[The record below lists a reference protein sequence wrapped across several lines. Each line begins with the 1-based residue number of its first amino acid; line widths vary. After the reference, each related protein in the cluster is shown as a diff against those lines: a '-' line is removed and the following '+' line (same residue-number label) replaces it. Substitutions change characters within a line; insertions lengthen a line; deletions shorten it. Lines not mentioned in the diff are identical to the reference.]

1 MEYDIPLIDPRC
13 DTAANG
19 PTDGALGHALAEVS
33 AGMRAERIRWAH
45 IPAVSALTAEAERK
59 LIPRLRRVLEAMTAI
74 VRAHAHDAEVREFLA
89 VPAAVKG
96 WLPRQPTTR
105 DLALDLNRCDLIGGT
120 LGSVRVLE
128 FNASN
133 IPGGAV
139 HVGRVSRL
147 WRESAAFGST
157 IEGWGTASTE
167 FEREHWLADRMLGL
181 TPEPVES
188 ALILARKGRIIP
200 EAEHITAQL
209 KARDCPTVR
218 CDPVDIP
225 RRAKG
230 VQIGFLKCDI
240 DQLVTLGRSWST
252 LRERL
257 RDGSLVLVNPVYSRM
272 TAGSKLCLAAMSD
285 PRFARLFTHEQ
296 RQAIDRLI
304 PWSRKLGDGIG
315 LREAAGRRS
324 GLVLKAPYGSRG
336 RQVWVGRALD
346 DVTWQGLIADPGH
359 RGWLVQEYVES
370 ERVRVGGELLY
381 RDLCPAM
388 FRGRLVGYVTRYSAN
403 PLLNVARGGQV
414 GVVFSRSRAATADG
428 AAM

>member
-1 MEYDIPLIDPRC
+1 LIDPLC
-13 DTAANG
+13 DTVGNG
-19 PTDGALGHALAEVS
+19 SAEGVLGDALAEVS
-33 AGMRAERIRWAH
+33 ASMRAERIRAPH
-45 IPAVSALTAEAERK
+45 IPAVSALTVEAERK
-59 LIPRLRRVLEAMTAI
+59 LTSRLRRVLDAVTVI

-89 VPAAVKG
+89 VPAALRG

-105 DLALDLNRCDLIGGT
+105 DLAVDLNRCDLIGAT

-128 FNASN
+128 FNAGN

-139 HVGRVSRL
+139 HVGRISRF

-157 IEGWGTASTE
+157 IEGWNTASTE

-188 ALILARKGRIIP
+188 ALILAPAGRIIP
-200 EAEHITAQL
+200 EAENITAQL
-209 KARDCPTVR
+209 NARDCPTVR
-218 CDPVDIP
+218 CDPVDLP

-257 RDGSLVLVNPVYSRM
+257 REGSLVLVNPVYSRL

-304 PWSRKLGDGIG
+304 PWSRKLGDGID
-315 LREAAGRRS
+315 LAEAADRRA

-346 DVTWQGLIADPGH
+346 DATWQGLIADPGH

-370 ERVRVGGELLY
+370 ERVRVGGDLLH

-388 FRGRLVGYVTRYSAN
+388 FNGSLVGYATRYSAN
-403 PLLNVARGGQV
+403 PLLNVARGGQI
-414 GVVFSRSRAATADG
+414 GVVFSRLRATTADG